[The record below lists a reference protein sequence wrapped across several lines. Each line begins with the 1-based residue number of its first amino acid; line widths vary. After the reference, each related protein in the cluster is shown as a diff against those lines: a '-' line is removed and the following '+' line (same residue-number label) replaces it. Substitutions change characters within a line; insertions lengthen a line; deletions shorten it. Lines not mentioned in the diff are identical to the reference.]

1 MGTSK
6 FIIVINKCHTC
17 LWFDKKK
24 KKKQTNY
31 FSFNVCGKGNTVP
44 INAQTS
50 ASSCVIPSF
59 HAWSKNPYKYA
70 EPDPAYIHD
79 GEF

>member
-1 MGTSK
+1 MCISKVFMNSPWWKKQLLQKVGTSK

-17 LWFDKKK
+17 LWFEKKK

-59 HAWSKNPYKYA
+59 HA
-70 EPDPAYIHD
+70 
-79 GEF
+79 